1 MWGGLNFNF
10 NGSIVLGDL
19 VLQRYGIIK
28 RELSAVKDRLEQVGI
43 KWAIFAGAAACCY
56 GSKREVTDIDIL
68 VKYEDLDKA
77 KSALKDIHL
86 EWIDI
91 GYAHAGNEIRTE
103 QGTCLFFLD
112 DKMIKRI
119 QSKKFSGVTVPV
131 ISVEDNIVF
140 KAILQRGEEQG
151 KHDIEDVIYMMKNEK
166 IDFEYLE
173 KRIQKCQAEKRV
185 RPLLQRLI
193 PEKN

>member
-1 MWGGLNFNF
+1 MHA
-10 NGSIVLGDL
+10 
-19 VLQRYGIIK
+19 YGIIK

-43 KWAIFAGAAACCY
+43 KWAIFAGAAAYCY

-68 VKYEDLDKA
+68 VKCGDLDRVE
-77 KSALKDIHL
+77 SALKDTHY
-86 EWIDI
+86 EWIDVWC
-91 GYAHAGNEIRTE
+91 GPEIETE

-112 DKMIKRI
+112 DEMIKRI
-119 QSKKFSGVTVPV
+119 QSKKFLGVTVPV

-151 KHDIEDVIYMMKNEK
+151 KHDIDDMICMIKNEK

-185 RPLLQRLI
+185 GPPLQSLI